1 MDSTA
6 GASVAGSFVLCHILP
21 SAPLFMIAFAIIAG
35 SAGVPDGH
43 IVPTQEVIV
52 MVVVP
57 FDGVGRQCAASC
69 SGGGRG
75 WRDAGNSHWRRG
87 SWWCVVVAISSL
99 STAATPIVAL
109 VHVC

>member
-1 MDSTA
+1 M
-6 GASVAGSFVLCHILP
+6 AGSFVLCHILL

-57 FDGVGRQCAASC
+57 FDGVGRQ
-69 SGGGRG
+69 
-75 WRDAGNSHWRRG
+75 
-87 SWWCVVVAISSL
+87 
-99 STAATPIVAL
+99 
-109 VHVC
+109 